1 MILRS
6 LSPIL
11 SVVVAVVLAVF
22 FIKPTYDETLL
33 IQKDIDSYRDA
44 KMKYEEFTSNLQ
56 IKINEK
62 EEHLGDAEKLN
73 ALVPEDIDETQIL
86 VDLKFIA
93 KERGL
98 LFGNIKVTEGEGDTP
113 ETLNESGNQI
123 EDDVLIAKDISFGI
137 IGTYSQFKDFL
148 KDLERSQT
156 LFEIIALSFD
166 SSENSLFQQYT
177 VTVRT
182 YALPKNNLAL

>member
-56 IKINEK
+56 IKINGIRESA
-62 EEHLGDAEKLN
+62 HLIKR
-73 ALVPEDIDETQIL
+73 QINR
-86 VDLKFIA
+86 K
-93 KERGL
+93 R
-98 LFGNIKVTEGEGDTP
+98 N
-113 ETLNESGNQI
+113 
-123 EDDVLIAKDISFGI
+123 SF
-137 IGTYSQFKDFL
+137 Q
-148 KDLERSQT
+148 R
-156 LFEIIALSFD
+156 
-166 SSENSLFQQYT
+166 
-177 VTVRT
+177 
-182 YALPKNNLAL
+182 

>member
-11 SVVVAVVLAVF
+11 SVVVAVVLSVF

-44 KMKYEEFTSNLQ
+44 KIKYEEFTSNLQ

-62 EEHLGDAEKLN
+62 EEHLGDAEKLS

-98 LFGNIKVTEGEGDTP
+98 LFGNIKVIEGEVGAP
-113 ETLNESGNQI
+113 ETLDESGNQV
-123 EDDVLIAKDISFGI
+123 EDDVLIAKDISFGV
-137 IGTYSQFKDFL
+137 IGTYSQLKDFL

-166 SSENSLFQQYT
+166 SSENSLFQQYSI
-177 VTVRT
+177 TVRT